1 MGQALLCWRSGVPAM
16 SLLALGPAGAQIP
29 QTPVTSHRVEA
40 PAPPPPRLGEGPP
53 PSPKPSATLKTRLPS
68 KGKRVQFNL
77 V

>member
-1 MGQALLCWRSGVPAM
+1 M
-16 SLLALGPAGAQIP
+16 SPLALGQAGAQIP

-40 PAPPPPRLGEGPP
+40 LPPPPTVRAPLR
-53 PSPKPSATLKTRLPS
+53 PKPSAILKTRLPS